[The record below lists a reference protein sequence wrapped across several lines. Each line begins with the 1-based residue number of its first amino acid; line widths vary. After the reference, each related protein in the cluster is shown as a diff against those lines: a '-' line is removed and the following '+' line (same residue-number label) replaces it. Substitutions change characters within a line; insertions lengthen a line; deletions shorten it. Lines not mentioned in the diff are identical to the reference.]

1 MKKIIF
7 FLILFPAIFCNGCKK
22 EDLTD
27 TIDITQF
34 SWKLKSITIDGNKSK
49 TPNKDYHGDK
59 IDKDNVY
66 KLRFVNDSLFQ
77 FDLSINEG
85 QGKYDILQ
93 SGKILFPTY
102 GTTYVC
108 CNSDFEQ
115 DLLPIISKI
124 KSYQV
129 LDNILL
135 LKGDNCEIELKQE

>member
-1 MKKIIF
+1 MKKIF
-7 FLILFPAIFCNGCKK
+7 FILFLFPAILCSSCEK

-27 TIDITQF
+27 SIDITQF
-34 SWKLKSITIDGNKSK
+34 SWKLKSITIDGNKSI

-59 IDKDNVY
+59 IVNENVY
-66 KLRFVNDSLFQ
+66 KLSFVNDSIFQ

-93 SGKILFPTY
+93 TGKILISTY

-108 CNSDFEQ
+108 CNNDFEQ
-115 DLLPIISKI
+115 DFLPIISKI
-124 KSYQV
+124 TSYQV

-135 LKGDNCEIELKQE
+135 LKGDNCEIELKKE